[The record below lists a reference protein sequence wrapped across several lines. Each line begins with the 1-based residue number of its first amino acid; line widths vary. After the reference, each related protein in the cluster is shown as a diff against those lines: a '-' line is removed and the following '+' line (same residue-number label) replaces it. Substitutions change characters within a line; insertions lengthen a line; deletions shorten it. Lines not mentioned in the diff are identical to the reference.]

1 MLAAQDGEFVMRLI
15 HLTIWAGLCVSAWAG
30 TKLDVDGVLRPEPSS
45 TVERATK
52 GDRTL
57 RPFNVGM
64 ATVSVEIQGPS
75 DSAVTVRDRDGSLLY
90 QLDPANRTT
99 IVAKAK
105 ARTRAIPATLQP
117 TIPLPLPDGCE
128 SAFSPYAAPD
138 RAHVIGR
145 CIS

>member
-1 MLAAQDGEFVMRLI
+1 MRI
-15 HLTIWAGLCVSAWAG
+15 IYLTMWAGLCVSAYAG
-30 TKLDVDGVLRPEPSS
+30 VDLYVDGVLRQEASL

-64 ATVSVEIQGPS
+64 PAVSAEIAGQS
-75 DSAVTVRDRDGSLLY
+75 HSAVTVRDRDGSL
-90 QLDPANRTT
+90 NRLT

-105 ARTRAIPATLQP
+105 GRTRDVPATVQP
-117 TIPLPLPDGCE
+117 TIALPLPDGCE
-128 SAFSPYAAPD
+128 SAFSPYASPD
-138 RAHVIGR
+138 RANVIGR